1 MEETAN
7 TQLRDKTIAHE
18 IYLQRYYSAT
28 SKKVMDLL
36 RVVEKDLVRQ
46 LKTLELDN
54 SMTIPQ
60 IDAQLASVRTILN
73 EGYDLAGKE
82 LISEMKDA
90 AAYEQ
95 DWQIKSINDSTPI
108 VLDMVAVAP
117 VTLFA
122 AIESKP
128 LQGKIIKEWID
139 KLDAD
144 SYARIQDAVRI
155 GLVEGQ
161 SYSDV
166 VKRITGTKALQYT
179 DGVMAL
185 NARQTQA
192 LVSTAMAH
200 ATNTAR
206 DEFYQ
211 NNNDLFSGLQ
221 WVSTLDGRTT
231 SICQARDGKIYPL
244 DSGVRPPAH
253 FRCRSAMVSVL
264 KSWQALG
271 IKNPDG
277 RTRASLSGQV
287 PQTTTYSEWLSNQ
300 SSEFQ
305 DDVLGKKKGELFR
318 NGLPLDRFIDESG
331 KELTLEQLKIKE
343 SDIFKKSG
351 L

>member
-1 MEETAN
+1 MEESAN

-18 IYLQRYYSAT
+18 IYLQRMYGGT
-28 SKKVMDLL
+28 TKDIMKLL
-36 RVVEKDLVRQ
+36 KEVEKDLVAKLRVM
-46 LKTLELDN
+46 DMN
-54 SMTIPQ
+54 SEWSIAR
-60 IDAQLASVRTILN
+60 IDAQLQSVRAIMS
-73 EGYDLAGKE
+73 EGYSLIGKE
-82 LISEMKDA
+82 LTQQMKDA
-90 AAYEQ
+90 AEYEQ
-95 DWQIKSINDSTPI
+95 EWQIKAIDDSTPI

-128 LQGKIIKEWID
+128 LQGKLIKEWID
-139 KLDAD
+139 KLDQD
-144 SYARIQDAVRI
+144 SYTRIQDAVRI

-179 DGVMAL
+179 DGINSL

-231 SICQARDGKIYPL
+231 SICQARDGKVYPL

-277 RTRASLSGQV
+277 RTRASMDGQV
-287 PQTTTYSEWLSNQ
+287 AQTETYQTWLKKKP
-300 SSEFQ
+300 EAFQ
-305 DDVLGKKKGELFR
+305 DEVLGKEKAQLFR
-318 NGLPLDRFIDESG
+318 DGTPLDRFVDASG
-331 KELTLEQLKIKE
+331 HTYTLEQLKKIEK
-343 SDIFKKSG
+343 
-351 L
+351 

>member
-1 MEETAN
+1 
-7 TQLRDKTIAHE
+7 
-18 IYLQRYYSAT
+18 
-28 SKKVMDLL
+28 
-36 RVVEKDLVRQ
+36 
-46 LKTLELDN
+46 
-54 SMTIPQ
+54 
-60 IDAQLASVRTILN
+60 
-73 EGYDLAGKE
+73 
-82 LISEMKDA
+82 MKDA
-90 AAYEQ
+90 AVYEQ
-95 DWQIKSINDSTPI
+95 DWQIKAIDESTPI
-108 VLDMVAVAP
+108 VLDMTAVAP

-128 LQGKIIKEWID
+128 LQGKLIKEWID
-139 KLDAD
+139 KLDQD
-144 SYARIQDAVRI
+144 SYTRIQDAVRI

-277 RTRASLSGQV
+277 RTRASMDGQV
-287 PQTTTYSEWLSNQ
+287 AQTETYQTWLKKKP
-300 SSEFQ
+300 EAFQ
-305 DDVLGKKKGELFR
+305 DEVLGKARAQLFR
-318 NGLPLDRFIDESG
+318 DGTPLDRFVDASG
-331 KELTLEQLKIKE
+331 HTYTLEQLKKIEK
-343 SDIFKKSG
+343 
-351 L
+351 

>member
-1 MEETAN
+1 MEESAN

-36 RVVEKDLVRQ
+36 RVVEKDLVKQ
-46 LKTLELDN
+46 LKTLDLDN
-54 SMTIPQ
+54 EMTIPQ
-60 IDAQLASVRTILN
+60 IDARLASVRAIMT
-73 EGYDLAGKE
+73 EAYDNVIGKE
-82 LISEMKDA
+82 LIQNMKDA
-90 AAYEQ
+90 AIYEQ
-95 DWQIKSINDSTPI
+95 DWQIKAIDDSTPV

-128 LQGKIIKEWID
+128 LQGKLIKEWID
-139 KLDAD
+139 KLDQD
-144 SYARIQDAVRI
+144 SYTRIQDAVRI

-179 DGVMAL
+179 DGINSL

-192 LVSTAMAH
+192 LVSTAMAFS
-200 ATNTAR
+200 TNVAR

-211 NNNDLFSGLQ
+211 NNKDLFSGLQ
-221 WVSTLDGRTT
+221 WVSTLDARTT

-264 KSWQALG
+264 KSWKELG

-277 RTRASLSGQV
+277 RTRSSMDGQV
-287 PQTTTYSEWLSNQ
+287 AQAETYQTWLKKKPV
-300 SSEFQ
+300 EFQ
-305 DDVLGKKKGELFR
+305 DEVLGKARADLYRAGM
-318 NGLPLDRFIDESG
+318 PLDRFVDASG
-331 KELTLEQLKIKE
+331 HTYTLEELKKKE
-343 SDIFKKSG
+343 N
-351 L
+351 

>member
-1 MEETAN
+1 MESAN

-18 IYLQRYYSAT
+18 IMLGRYYSAT

-36 RVVEKDLVRQ
+36 RVVEKDLVAQIRS
-46 LKTLELDN
+46 LDLDN
-54 SMTIPQ
+54 SMSIAQ
-60 IDAQLASVRTILN
+60 IDARLESVRAILT
-73 EGYDLAGKE
+73 EGYKLAGKE
-82 LISEMKDA
+82 LVTDMNEAGI
-90 AAYEQ
+90 YEQ
-95 DWQIKSINDSTPI
+95 DWQIKTTNSVTPI
-108 VLDMVAVAP
+108 VLDMTAVAP

-128 LQGKIIKEWID
+128 LQGKLIKEWID
-139 KLDAD
+139 KLDQD
-144 SYARIQDAVRI
+144 SYTRIQDAVRI

-179 DGVMAL
+179 DGINSL

-271 IKNPDG
+271 IKDPDG
-277 RTRASLSGQV
+277 RTRASMNGQV
-287 PQTTTYSEWLSNQ
+287 AQTETYQTWLKKQ
-300 SSEFQ
+300 PVEFQ
-305 DDVLGKKKGELFR
+305 DEVLGKARADLYRAGT
-318 NGLPLDRFIDESG
+318 PLDRFVDSSG
-331 KELTLEQLKIKE
+331 NTYTLAELKAKEA
-343 SDIFKKSG
+343 
-351 L
+351 

>member
-1 MEETAN
+1 MEESAN

-18 IYLQRYYSAT
+18 IYLQRLYGGT
-28 SKKVMDLL
+28 TKDIMKLL
-36 RVVEKDLVRQ
+36 KEVEKDLVAKLRVM
-46 LKTLELDN
+46 DMN
-54 SMTIPQ
+54 SEWSIAR
-60 IDAQLASVRTILN
+60 IDAQLQSVRTIMS
-73 EGYDLAGKE
+73 EGYSLIGKE
-82 LISEMKDA
+82 LTQQMKDA
-90 AAYEQ
+90 AVYEQ
-95 DWQIKSINDSTPI
+95 DWQIKAIDESTPI
-108 VLDMVAVAP
+108 VLDMTAVAP

-287 PQTTTYSEWLSNQ
+287 AQTETYQTWLQ
-300 SSEFQ
+300 KQPHEFQ
-305 DDVLGKKKGELFR
+305 DEVLGKQKAQLFR
-318 NGLPLDRFIDESG
+318 DGMSLDRFVDASG
-331 KELTLEQLKIKE
+331 KTLTLEQLKKIE
-343 SDIFKKSG
+343 E
-351 L
+351 